1 MLGIQML
8 KKLFNKC
15 IEINRIIKAIVL
27 LVCAC
32 ARPVRPQPRPRA
44 RSVRSRPRARSVRS
58 NPLASAWLAPV
69 ALRTI
74 GIDIITNC
82 FNLFQPVSIRFNPG
96 GILHHALPVLTPF
109 KDYKYRSFRL
119 CVSLTPTSQ
128 GDTTPKSPEAWLP
141 LQK

>member
-1 MLGIQML
+1 ML

-15 IEINRIIKAIVL
+15 IEINRIIKAIGL
-27 LVCAC
+27 RM
-32 ARPVRPQPRPRA
+32 RPPGPSAAVRAPGRSA
-44 RSVRSRPRARSVRS
+44 RSR
-58 NPLASAWLAPV
+58 PLASARLAPV

-128 GDTTPKSPEAWLP
+128 GDTTPKSHEAWLP